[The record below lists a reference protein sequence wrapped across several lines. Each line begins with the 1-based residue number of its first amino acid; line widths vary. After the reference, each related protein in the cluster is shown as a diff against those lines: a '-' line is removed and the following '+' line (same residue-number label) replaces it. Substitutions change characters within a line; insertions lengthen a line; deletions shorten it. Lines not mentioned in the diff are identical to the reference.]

1 MSRFIVGAVR
11 RPFTIIS
18 IVIALTALSALGLRR
33 GVRLDVSPLEFVERG
48 SKARTDFE
56 NARKNFGPDDY
67 LVVAVVCDDVFA
79 PADLARLRELH
90 DRISKTRGVAEVLSL
105 INAPCARS
113 VDGVVSAE
121 KLIPVEL
128 EETDGQGE
136 GGTGRQGEGETE
148 RRRESSP
155 DQSYQSHK
163 SYIRDGIRRL
173 ATSDSL
179 YVGNLVSSDSRTA
192 ALNIL
197 LKSDLPTATRHAIT
211 KWIYESARNAG
222 FDQVY
227 FAGDPFSQ
235 WRGTEAIKSDL
246 NAFLP
251 LTLLLIAMLLWLC
264 FRSFVAV
271 AMPLLTIGI
280 GLLWLMGLMAWFDA
294 PFTIL
299 ALMLPTLMLAI
310 GCSYMVHVI
319 NQIGISRRGV
329 GSGERGIGNRESGNI
344 RNSPLPT
351 PHSPLPTA
359 QSAIEEALR
368 LISIPVIV
376 SALTI
381 IAGFLSL
388 VFTAIPTVRATAI
401 YAAIGAAFTMLLSLT
416 FVPATL
422 ILLGERAIRFRI
434 GLSGGMVKLLE
445 GVGRWATSNQT
456 PLYILTAIIV
466 VVSAVG
472 VGRIVIDIDYFH
484 FSNPNSEASVG
495 LDEISK
501 RLSGAVN
508 FDIIVEGKNARA
520 IEKPGVLR
528 RIAELQAFA
537 ETRKNAKG
545 AGVDRA

>member
-1 MSRFIVGAVR
+1 
-11 RPFTIIS
+11 
-18 IVIALTALSALGLRR
+18 
-33 GVRLDVSPLEFVERG
+33 
-48 SKARTDFE
+48 
-56 NARKNFGPDDY
+56 
-67 LVVAVVCDDVFA
+67 VCDDVFA

-121 KLIPVEL
+121 KLIPAEL

-163 SYIRDGIRRL
+163 SHIRDDIRRL

-197 LKSDLPTATRHAIT
+197 FKSDLPTATRHAIT

-235 WRGTEAIKSDL
+235 WRGTDAIKTAL
-246 NAFLP
+246 RVFLP
-251 LTLLLIAMLLWLC
+251 LTLLLIALLLWLC
-264 FRSFVAV
+264 FRSVVAV
-271 AMPLLTIGI
+271 ALPLSTIGI

-329 GSGERGIGNRESGNI
+329 GSGGWGNGNRGSGDI
-344 RNSPLPT
+344 RKYPIPPPHSPFPT
-351 PHSPLPTA
+351 PHCPIRNRGGAEVHQHSGDRFGFDDHRGFSVAGLHGDSDGPRHGHLRRDRRGVHDAPLA
-359 QSAIEEALR
+359 DIRSGDAD
-368 LISIPVIV
+368 
-376 SALTI
+376 
-381 IAGFLSL
+381 IAG
-388 VFTAIPTVRATAI
+388 R
-401 YAAIGAAFTMLLSLT
+401 
-416 FVPATL
+416 
-422 ILLGERAIRFRI
+422 
-434 GLSGGMVKLLE
+434 
-445 GVGRWATSNQT
+445 
-456 PLYILTAIIV
+456 
-466 VVSAVG
+466 
-472 VGRIVIDIDYFH
+472 
-484 FSNPNSEASVG
+484 
-495 LDEISK
+495 
-501 RLSGAVN
+501 
-508 FDIIVEGKNARA
+508 
-520 IEKPGVLR
+520 
-528 RIAELQAFA
+528 
-537 ETRKNAKG
+537 TRDQ
-545 AGVDRA
+545 V